1 MNIATINNNS
11 TAGYL
16 LIQMWKLYEEGQPQL
31 AQDIGEDD
39 RMSALMEVT
48 QEAAEMIDKLIDW
61 PAFNCGVFD
70 YEYADRNDSGLCLEP
85 FGTAGWLRTPLRTAW
100 LYGCP
105 ATRSR

>member
-31 AQDIGEDD
+31 AQDIGEDE

-70 YEYADRNDSGLCLEP
+70 YEYCRSQR
-85 FGTAGWLRTPLRTAW
+85 FGVFVSSPLGRLAG
-100 LYGCP
+100 
-105 ATRSR
+105 